1 MTSRL
6 SPRRAMLAMGLAKG
20 LAVVLGV
27 AALGAA
33 GQAAFAETAKDR
45 ILREGRIVV
54 GIHNRAPW
62 GYRDEATGE
71 ATGWHPDLL
80 KAAFADLGVKE
91 IDIRVTEFGALIP
104 GLLAGRFDVVAS
116 GLSITP
122 ERCRQVAFGRPDL
135 KELDAALV
143 LPGNPKDI
151 HGYRDI
157 VDNPDVVMGAGRGS
171 VVVRNALAAGVP
183 NERMLLF
190 PDIQSNVAALRAG
203 RVDVSL
209 LSLPTVLGLLKDG
222 SARDVERADPF
233 VIADEQANYAAVAFR
248 KQDEDLKALYD
259 EKFTA
264 LKQDGTVAGLM
275 KKYGFAEDATVPD
288 TVTTEQVCGN
298 GNGKDG
304 AGE

>member
-1 MTSRL
+1 MRSQFSL
-6 SPRRAMLAMGLAKG
+6 RRAMLAM
-20 LAVVLGV
+20 VLGV
-27 AALGAA
+27 IALGTA
-33 GQAAFAETAKDR
+33 GQATFAETTKER
-45 ILREGRIVV
+45 ILREGKIVV

-71 ATGWHPDLL
+71 VAGWHPDLL

-91 IDIRVTEFGALIP
+91 LDIRVTEFGALIP

-122 ERCRQVAFGRPDL
+122 ERCKQVAFGKPDL
-135 KELDAALV
+135 KEMDAALV
-143 LPGNPKDI
+143 LPGNPKKI
-151 HGYRDI
+151 HGYQDI
-157 VDNPDVVMGAGRGS
+157 VDNPDIIMGAGRGS

-183 NERMLLF
+183 GERMLLF

-203 RVDVSL
+203 RIDVSL

-233 VIADEQANYAAVAFR
+233 VIADDQANYAAVAFR

-259 EKFTA
+259 EQFTA
-264 LKQDGTVAGLM
+264 LKQDGTVAKIM
-275 KKYGFAEDATVPD
+275 AKYSFAEDAAVPD
-288 TVTTEQVCGN
+288 TITTEQVCGN
-298 GNGKDG
+298 GKDG
-304 AGE
+304 ASK

>member
-1 MTSRL
+1 
-6 SPRRAMLAMGLAKG
+6 MLA
-20 LAVVLGV
+20 V
-27 AALGAA
+27 ALGAFA
-33 GQAAFAETAKDR
+33 LGAVDQAAFAEATKDR
-45 ILREGRIVV
+45 VLREGKIVV

-71 ATGWHPDLL
+71 VAGWHPDLL

-91 IDIRVTEFGALIP
+91 LDIRVTEFGALIP

-122 ERCRQVAFGRPDL
+122 ERCKQVAFGKPDL

-143 LPGNPKDI
+143 LPGNPKNI
-151 HGYRDI
+151 HGYQDI
-157 VDNPDVVMGAGRGS
+157 VDNPDIIMGAGRGS

-183 NERMLLF
+183 DERMLLF

-248 KQDEDLKALYD
+248 KDDGDLRALYD

-264 LKQDGTVAGLM
+264 LKQNGTVAELM
-275 KKYGFAEDATVPD
+275 KKYGFAEDATVSD
-288 TVTTEQVCGN
+288 TITTEQICGN
-298 GNGKDG
+298 GNGG
-304 AGE
+304 AGK